1 MLSNSS
7 EVKLSKDEKLA
18 LKKEKNRINKEH
30 YDMLRENPSNKR
42 SIWLNIVAF
51 FIPVLG
57 LFWYF
62 YYLLKCPNRSKS
74 LFRTIII
81 SLIFQIGFIIL
92 CYLFLFEFL
101 GNICITLFG

>member
-1 MLSNSS
+1 MKSS
-7 EVKLSKDEKLA
+7 PDVILSKEEKLA
-18 LKKEKNRINKEH
+18 QKNEKNRINKEH

-42 SIWLNIVAF
+42 SIWLNLVDF

-74 LFRTIII
+74 LFKTIII